1 MADIRENVEGPSPRA
16 VVLARFWLIAMGCL
30 WIVGGVAAAAVT
42 SNEWLAV
49 AAVAIGAVH
58 ILIAQF
64 ASQRVIVFFAIFG
77 P

>member
-16 VVLARFWLIAMGCL
+16 VALARFWLIAMGYL
-30 WIVGGVAAAAVT
+30 WIVGGVAAAVT
-42 SNEWLAV
+42 SNEWLAL
-49 AAVAIGAVH
+49 AAVAIGVVH

-64 ASQRVIVFFAIFG
+64 ASRRVIVFFAIFG